1 MELGLD
7 AGVGLMARGC
17 MILRELARNNFT
29 LSERKSETLVP
40 EHTIDVKKFGDQEL
54 KTAIP

>member
-1 MELGLD
+1 
-7 AGVGLMARGC
+7 

>member
-1 MELGLD
+1 MELGLE

-17 MILRELARNNFT
+17 MNLRELARNNFT
-29 LSERKSETLVP
+29 LSERKSETLVA